1 VTTNNIHGC
10 NEERKLASQTPE
22 GHRLERKK
30 KPKHGYPHPH
40 EKVINT
46 PKKQENNLVKGIV
59 M

>member
-1 VTTNNIHGC
+1 MKK
-10 NEERKLASQTPE
+10 ESLQATPE
-22 GHRLERKK
+22 GHRLEERK

>member
-1 VTTNNIHGC
+1 MKK
-10 NEERKLASQTPE
+10 ESLQATPE
-22 GHRLERKK
+22 GHRLEEKK
-30 KPKHGYPHPH
+30 KPKHSYPHPH